1 MSGGSIGGGVGR
13 GEGMAAES
21 PDGACHGDRSGGGDG
36 DLRRN
41 PKPSTYKGKSCKG
54 CLYYSSRL
62 RSDSSNPMC
71 VGISRTLP
79 QVPSYIIGESEMET
93 TKDGHNLSDFKY
105 ACVGYSVFLDKRDD
119 PVGKPENQAELPFCA
134 GIELLVDRRA
144 STAGH
149 VPANVHKEDA
159 TLRSQP
165 HPHRPAQSSGD
176 EFFSRFRK
184 NAGVV
189 ASGVARNLN
198 KVGNYIKENI
208 EDILYPYRRPPK

>member
-1 MSGGSIGGGVGR
+1 
-13 GEGMAAES
+13 MAAES
-21 PDGACHGDRSGGGDG
+21 PDEACHGNRSGGGDG

-79 QVPSYIIGESEMET
+79 QESEMET

-119 PVGKPENQAELPFCA
+119 SVEKPENQAELPFCA

-149 VPANVHKEDA
+149 VPANVHKEECW
-159 TLRSQP
+159 
-165 HPHRPAQSSGD
+165 SSGIRRGQKP
-176 EFFSRFRK
+176 EQSGQLHQRK
-184 NAGVV
+184 HRGHIVSLSKATQ
-189 ASGVARNLN
+189 
-198 KVGNYIKENI
+198 
-208 EDILYPYRRPPK
+208 